1 MNTLFFFLSFVFG
14 VSAVPVVF
22 DKPLWE
28 GKDARFAHVLH
39 GKVDEPKVGGTKL
52 RFLLLVPKLGADVKE
67 FHTGLTPKPVNFL
80 GLGTGEVLTGLFGLS
95 DCKTWHALTWDVLNG
110 GVLATKFVVGVKDG
124 ETFVHPL
131 VVGGWDG
138 FADFVHGKVTLAA
151 FKELWKLLPSH
162 LAVHKVWW
170 TFKDVWSITMFVNKR

>member
-1 MNTLFFFLSFVFG
+1 MNTLFLFFSLVFG
-14 VSAVPVVF
+14 ASAVPVVF

-28 GKDARFAHVLH
+28 GKDARFAAVLH
-39 GKVDEPKVGGTKL
+39 GKFDEPAVDGPKL

-67 FHTGLTPKPVNFL
+67 FHTGLTPKPVKFL
-80 GLGTGEVLTGLFGLS
+80 GLGDAEHLTGLFGLS
-95 DCKTWHALTWDVLNG
+95 DCKTWFALTWDVFNA
-110 GVLATKFVVGVKDG
+110 GVLATKFEVGVKENDG
-124 ETFVHPL
+124 FKYPL

-138 FADFVHGKVTLAA
+138 FADFVHGKVKFAA

-170 TFKDVWSITMFVNKR
+170 LFKDLW